1 MAVSATARRFWRR
14 LFSNRTHRVSRSRSG
29 NFFMLLFILVIA
41 VFSAL
46 PLVLSIGMS
55 LKPIN
60 ELYLFP
66 PTLWPR
72 NATFDNYKML
82 FSLINSTRVA
92 FSRYAFNTVFITI
105 ATTAIHVLIASMA
118 AYPLSKGRFLGKNFL
133 NQIVLLALMF
143 VPAIAD
149 VINYQTIVS
158 LGWLDTYMAAIAPN
172 GATTLGLFLITNYM
186 STIPDTLL
194 EAARIDGC
202 SDFRIY
208 WSIVMPICKPAW
220 LTLIIIMFQN
230 IWGQTHTAY
239 IYQEAMK
246 TLPYALTQI
255 TTGGYIRAGAA
266 QSVGVLML
274 IVPAIIFIFNQTKI
288 LETMAS
294 SGIKE

>member
-46 PLVLSIGMS
+46 PLVVSIGMS

-118 AYPLSKGRFLGKNFL
+118 AYP
-133 NQIVLLALMF
+133 
-143 VPAIAD
+143 
-149 VINYQTIVS
+149 
-158 LGWLDTYMAAIAPN
+158 
-172 GATTLGLFLITNYM
+172 
-186 STIPDTLL
+186 
-194 EAARIDGC
+194 
-202 SDFRIY
+202 
-208 WSIVMPICKPAW
+208 
-220 LTLIIIMFQN
+220 
-230 IWGQTHTAY
+230 
-239 IYQEAMK
+239 
-246 TLPYALTQI
+246 
-255 TTGGYIRAGAA
+255 
-266 QSVGVLML
+266 
-274 IVPAIIFIFNQTKI
+274 
-288 LETMAS
+288 
-294 SGIKE
+294 

>member
-1 MAVSATARRFWRR
+1 MSARRFWRR
-14 LFSNRTHRVSRSRSG
+14 VFSNRTHRVSRSRSG
-29 NFFMLLFILVIA
+29 NFFMFLF
-41 VFSAL
+41 VFVVALFCAL

-60 ELYLFP
+60 ELYVFP

-92 FSRYAFNTVFITI
+92 FSRYAFNTVFITVI
-105 ATTAIHVLIASMA
+105 TTAIHVIIASMA
-118 AYPLSKGRFLGKNFL
+118 AYPLSKGRFPGKNFL
-133 NQIVLLALMF
+133 NQMVLLALMF

-158 LGWLDTYMAAIAPN
+158 LGWLDTYMAAVAPN
-172 GATTLGLFLITNYM
+172 VATTLGLFLITNYM
-186 STIPDTLL
+186 ATIPDTLL

-208 WSIVMPICKPAW
+208 RTIVMPICKPAW

-230 IWGQTHTAY
+230 VWGQTHTAY
-239 IYQEAMK
+239 IYKEAMK

-274 IVPAIIFIFNQTKI
+274 IVPAIIFVFNQTKI

>member
-1 MAVSATARRFWRR
+1 
-14 LFSNRTHRVSRSRSG
+14 
-29 NFFMLLFILVIA
+29 MLLFILVIA

-172 GATTLGLFLITNYM
+172 VATTLGAV
-186 STIPDTLL
+186 PDYQLYVYHSGYFAGGSSYRWMFRFSNLL
-194 EAARIDGC
+194 VHCYADLQTCMVDAYHHHVSEYLGADAYG
-202 SDFRIY
+202 IY
-208 WSIVMPICKPAW
+208 LS
-220 LTLIIIMFQN
+220 
-230 IWGQTHTAY
+230 
-239 IYQEAMK
+239 
-246 TLPYALTQI
+246 
-255 TTGGYIRAGAA
+255 GGYEN
-266 QSVGVLML
+266 
-274 IVPAIIFIFNQTKI
+274 PAICPDSDNHRRLYPCRCCPIRGCADADCTRDHFY
-288 LETMAS
+288 L
-294 SGIKE
+294 